1 MTLQIGMMGQDGV
14 ILAGDSRINAKPIP
28 GADAP
33 WMSYE
38 GQKIHISKSGRIA
51 VSCAHDLQNGSHV
64 AEAIFAK
71 MTRGD
76 YPGCE
81 REIEQLGAATA
92 QGRNVQCIVV
102 FTDPLPCI
110 YLYTYAGVDDS
121 QHNDCQRIISCVPS
135 GDTQNPAVFLGM
147 SYYKQLPVEQLK
159 RLAACMVVAG
169 GNLNSAIIGG
179 FEMVLCTKDGC
190 VRVDEAST
198 KELQRPAHAKL
209 HAIGELIMSEH
220 P

>member
-1 MTLQIGMMGQDGV
+1 MTLQIGMLGQDGV
-14 ILAGDSRINAKPIP
+14 ILTGDTRINAKPIP

-38 GQKIHISKSGRIA
+38 GQKIHISDSGRIA
-51 VSCAHDLQNGSHV
+51 ISCAHDLQSGSQV
-64 AEAIFAK
+64 AEAIFSK

-81 REIEQLGAATA
+81 REIEELGAANA

-102 FTDPLPCI
+102 FADPLPCI
-110 YLYTYAGVDDS
+110 YLYTFARVGDS
-121 QHNDCQRIISCVPS
+121 QHNDCQRVISCVPS
-135 GDTQNPAVFLGM
+135 GDIQNPAVFWGM
-147 SYYKQLPVEQLK
+147 SYYKQLPIERLK
-159 RLAACMVVAG
+159 RLAACMVIAG
-169 GNLNSAIIGG
+169 GKLNSAIVGG
-179 FEMVLCTKDGC
+179 FEMALCTKDGC

-198 KELQRPAHAKL
+198 KELQMQAHVKL
-209 HAIGELIMSEH
+209 DAIGELILSEH